1 MATLKQI
8 EANRANAKKS
18 TGPKTAEG
26 KDASSCNA
34 LRHGLLSTRTIVG
47 NEDASEFKALRD
59 GLLADYQPANTQELL
74 LVDRIANAAWR
85 TLRVR
90 QMEQHLAD
98 MSIDTWQAKRKHI
111 KTRTA
116 KTDTEAL
123 TISMVED
130 DLWRV
135 MQRYDT
141 QIAKDFFRSVETL
154 RRLQN
159 DRLKQERQRPQPQ
172 QTTTVAQPNW
182 VPLEKTLTAT
192 GSAQAER
199 TTEACATLK
208 ANKNA
213 SPYYAGTGERNDSP
227 SNISIPGSGPDCEL
241 FHS

>member
-8 EANRANAKKS
+8 EANRANARKS

-26 KDASSCNA
+26 KDTSSRNA
-34 LRHGLLSTRTIVG
+34 LRHGLTSTRTIVG
-47 NEDASEFKALRD
+47 NEDASEFKLLRD
-59 GLLADYQPANTQELL
+59 SLLADYQPANTQELM

-135 MQRYDT
+135 MHRYDT
-141 QIAKDFFRSVETL
+141 QISRDFFRSVAMLE
-154 RRLQN
+154 RMQK
-159 DRLKQERQRPQPQ
+159 DRQIRERHEARAAKLATQATARPPMP
-172 QTTTVAQPNW
+172 QPNW
-182 VPLEKTLTAT
+182 VPFEKAMPATA
-192 GSAQAER
+192 
-199 TTEACATLK
+199 
-208 ANKNA
+208 A
-213 SPYYAGTGERNDSP
+213 SSP
-227 SNISIPGSGPDCEL
+227 QTHRIARPNN
-241 FHS
+241 HVT